1 MFKYGSEV
9 GGINLLYSVL
19 KLIMSPDIAPKMVQ
33 YMKRNGGVASRLRG
47 LCIRNT
53 KIHSYFKPTKYGLRL
68 HEKAN
73 ELWTSE
79 SDGSMIPNNIYT
91 TSESD
96 GSIDT
101 KQYTAC
107 PQPILG
113 ITTTIL
119 LRTWQSLD
127 NPRGILWTVGLACVW
142 NWEQSDSPPAERIRG
157 CSPMQPHLHQVY
169 KLLLPSM
176 SNLPTLS

>member
-79 SDGSMIPNNIYT
+79 SDGSIDTKQYI

-96 GSIDT
+96 GNIDT

-107 PQPILG
+107 PQPTWG
-113 ITTTIL
+113 L
-119 LRTWQSLD
+119 LQQFYYVHD
-127 NPRGILWTVGLACVW
+127 NPWVAPEEFS
-142 NWEQSDSPPAERIRG
+142 EQSDSLVYETENNQTHYLQKEFKDA
-157 CSPMQPHLHQVY
+157 HQCNHIFIKFIKYCCQVWATY
-169 KLLLPSM
+169 
-176 SNLPTLS
+176 